1 MERLIGSV
9 VVIVQQGDMLSEIA
23 VRARRTDRLGRVILV
38 GLQPE
43 AVQALEAALGAL
55 AR

>member
-9 VVIVQQGDMLSEIA
+9 VVVVQRGDMLSEIA
-23 VRARRTDRLGRVILV
+23 VHARRTDRPGRVILV
-38 GLQPE
+38 GLQPK
-43 AVQALEAALGAL
+43 AVQALEAL